1 MDLDSWSAVKTLI
14 ETAKGGDARR
24 NPDAISLEQMA
35 RQARHLPST
44 RRDLEKEDIRY
55 LLRCAGGGVFN
66 RGQDVRS
73 VLASVD
79 VPLVDALEA
88 SQWWPDMRW
97 SRGLS
102 PADRVAEGLRLMGVK
117 AQLKVAGNRIIVELR
132 SSA

>member
-24 NPDAISLEQMA
+24 DPGAVSLEQIA

-44 RRDLEKEDIRY
+44 RRDLDKEDIRY
-55 LLRCAGGGVFN
+55 VLRCAGGGVFN

-73 VLASVD
+73 ILAAVD
-79 VPLVDALEA
+79 VPLVEALEA

-97 SRGLS
+97 SRGIS
-102 PADRVAEGLRLMGVK
+102 PVERVAEGLRLMGIGAK
-117 AQLKVAGNRIIVELR
+117 LTTAGNRIVVDLT
-132 SSA
+132 ANT